1 MGKGRLEAFSDGVL
15 AVAITLLV
23 LDLHVSVQDT
33 DGLWRQVHDEWPSFA
48 AYLISFFVIGT
59 IWVNHHALFVLIEHV
74 DRAMLFYNL
83 LLLFW
88 VCTIPFTTSAL
99 AEYLRD
105 GTTND
110 VRVAVLLYG
119 ASNEGMAIAFLL
131 IVRHM
136 LYKPLVAGRVDPA
149 ARKKA
154 VIRFGLGSL
163 LYPVVTVIGLFSAL
177 VMYVFYLATIVYYIA
192 DQTQLFPID
201 PEAES
206 VDVVDLDEDS
216 TATERPKPDPFGH

>member
-1 MGKGRLEAFSDGVL
+1 VSANLMGKGRLEAFSDGVL

-23 LDLHVSVQDT
+23 LDLSVPKDKPPH
-33 DGLWRQVHDEWPSFA
+33 LWQYLTRTEWPAFA

-59 IWVNHHALFVLIEHV
+59 IWVNHHALFVLIDHV

-88 VCTIPFTTSAL
+88 VSTIPFTTSAL
-99 AEYLRD
+99 ADYLKD
-105 GTTND
+105 GSTND

-136 LYKPLVAGRVDPA
+136 LYKPLVAGKVDPA

-163 LYPVVTVIGLFSAL
+163 LYPVVTLIGLFSAL
-177 VMYVFYLATIVYYIA
+177 LMYVFYLATIVYYIA

-201 PEAES
+201 S
-206 VDVVDLDEDS
+206 DKQVVDVDDVDEDS
-216 TATERPKPDPFGH
+216 TATGQE